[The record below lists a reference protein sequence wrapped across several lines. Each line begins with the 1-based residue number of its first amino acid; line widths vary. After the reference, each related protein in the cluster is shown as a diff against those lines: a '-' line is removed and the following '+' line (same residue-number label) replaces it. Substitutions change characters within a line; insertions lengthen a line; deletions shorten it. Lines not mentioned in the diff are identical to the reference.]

1 MMASSTKLKEKE
13 KTNGTEKKER
23 KNPKKK
29 REREERN
36 KTVTLWRQCGP
47 WKAPT
52 QDKKALDIT
61 ILEINKSNTK
71 ENLAQFRFTVT
82 ESSCPQTY
90 KKKLGQSC
98 FQKTLIDLCTIKNYK
113 L

>member
-13 KTNGTEKKER
+13 KTNKTEKKER

-29 REREERN
+29 RERKGKN
-36 KTVTLWRQCGP
+36 KTVILWRQSGP

-61 ILEINKSNTK
+61 ILEITNSKTPKKNPSLLWK
-71 ENLAQFRFTVT
+71 HLACII
-82 ESSCPQTY
+82 ESY
-90 KKKLGQSC
+90 M
-98 FQKTLIDLCTIKNYK
+98 N
-113 L
+113 

>member
-29 REREERN
+29 RERKERN
-36 KTVTLWRQCGP
+36 KTVILWRQSGP

-61 ILEINKSNTK
+61 ILEITKSNIK
-71 ENLAQFRFTVT
+71 ENSFFAMETSCLCYRKFEEYHF
-82 ESSCPQTY
+82 SSVHELSSPFKQ
-90 KKKLGQSC
+90 
-98 FQKTLIDLCTIKNYK
+98 
-113 L
+113 

>member
-29 REREERN
+29 RETKEMN
-36 KTVTLWRQCGP
+36 NTVILWRQSGP
-47 WKAPT
+47 WKAPS

-61 ILEINKSNTK
+61 ILEITKPNTK
-71 ENLAQFRFTVT
+71 RNLAHFRFTLT

-98 FQKTLIDLCTIKNYK
+98 FQKTLIAFMHN
-113 L
+113 